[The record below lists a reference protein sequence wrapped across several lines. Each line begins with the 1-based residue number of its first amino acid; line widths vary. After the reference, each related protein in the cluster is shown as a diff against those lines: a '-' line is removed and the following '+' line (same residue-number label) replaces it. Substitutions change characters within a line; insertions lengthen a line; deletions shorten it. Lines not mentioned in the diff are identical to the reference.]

1 MSEEAIFKQEAKAKK
16 ALKSVSPLF
25 LTAANTFS
33 VVYASVFGLAAAIL
47 AVINLVDVSKMSKYY
62 ISGVLTYPTVFYAV
76 SAIIFGLI
84 AFFTMKKLT
93 DTSMLKKAYAI
104 AAAFLSVAVVLF
116 AAATITTV
124 LYAIFAAG
132 AGAAIQKLLWLNMFL
147 PFFGITAILF
157 GIVCFTKSISDGK
170 IKLLPPYIYTIL
182 GISGLGFI
190 LAMIATFIGL
200 Y

>member
-1 MSEEAIFKQEAKAKK
+1 MSEEAIFKQEEKSKK
-16 ALKSVSPLF
+16 SMKPISPVF
-25 LTAANTFS
+25 LTAANTFA
-33 VVYASVFGLAAAIL
+33 VVYASIFGIAAAIL
-47 AVINLVDVSKMSKYY
+47 AVINIVDVSKMSKYY
-62 ISGVLTYPTVFYAV
+62 ISGTLTFPTVFYAV

-93 DTSMLKKAYAI
+93 DTAMLKKAYAI

-116 AAATITTV
+116 ASAAITTV

-132 AGAAIQKLLWLNMFL
+132 AGAAFQKLLWLHMFL
-147 PFFGITAILF
+147 PFFGITAILA

-190 LAMIATFIGL
+190 LGMVATFIGL